1 MVETK
6 IGSLFLFQSVGFIF
20 QALRKNGSWAE
31 LKSSIAT
38 LMAKNAVPSFILDSG
53 ATSLLP
59 KCRSLPFLLPQESL
73 LFLVKHNLATHQFN
87 SLDEAMA
94 FAKELG
100 EFVSIQF
107 DGKEVVGV
115 FGATG
120 VADGKCPDGMDYS
133 WKKRRK

>member
-1 MVETK
+1 MAR
-6 IGSLFLFQSVGFIF
+6 GWRRSSLFIKPLT
-20 QALRKNGSWAE
+20 
-31 LKSSIAT
+31 SIKDP
-38 LMAKNAVPSFILDSG
+38 LV
-53 ATSLLP
+53 
-59 KCRSLPFLLPQESL
+59 
-73 LFLVKHNLATHQFN
+73 LVKHNLATHQFN

-100 EFVSIQF
+100 EFVTIQF

>member
-1 MVETK
+1 MPK
-6 IGSLFLFQSVGFIF
+6 IAFNKSFSNSL
-20 QALRKNGSWAE
+20 NH
-31 LKSSIAT
+31 
-38 LMAKNAVPSFILDSG
+38 
-53 ATSLLP
+53 LLV
-59 KCRSLPFLLPQESL
+59 
-73 LFLVKHNLATHQFN
+73 LVKHNLETHQFN

-100 EFVSIQF
+100 EFVTIQF

-120 VADGKCPDGMDYS
+120 VTDGKCPDGMDYS

>member
-1 MVETK
+1 LV
-6 IGSLFLFQSVGFIF
+6 
-20 QALRKNGSWAE
+20 
-31 LKSSIAT
+31 
-38 LMAKNAVPSFILDSG
+38 
-53 ATSLLP
+53 
-59 KCRSLPFLLPQESL
+59 
-73 LFLVKHNLATHQFN
+73 LVKHNLEIHQFA

-120 VADGKCPDGMDYS
+120 VADGKCPDGMAYS

>member
-1 MVETK
+1 MVSGEISCLTT
-6 IGSLFLFQSVGFIF
+6 FPY
-20 QALRKNGSWAE
+20 
-31 LKSSIAT
+31 SS
-38 LMAKNAVPSFILDSG
+38 K
-53 ATSLLP
+53 SLLV
-59 KCRSLPFLLPQESL
+59 
-73 LFLVKHNLATHQFN
+73 LVKHNLETHQFN

-100 EFVSIQF
+100 EFVTIQF

>member
-1 MVETK
+1 MVL
-6 IGSLFLFQSVGFIF
+6 GWQQSKLAHHIF
-20 QALRKNGSWAE
+20 YFVKNNP
-31 LKSSIAT
+31 L
-38 LMAKNAVPSFILDSG
+38 V
-53 ATSLLP
+53 
-59 KCRSLPFLLPQESL
+59 
-73 LFLVKHNLATHQFN
+73 LVKHSLATHQFN

-100 EFVSIQF
+100 EFVTIQF

-120 VADGKCPDGMDYS
+120 VTDGKCPDGAAYS

>member
-1 MVETK
+1 LPKVA
-6 IGSLFLFQSVGFIF
+6 FIKPF
-20 QALRKNGSWAE
+20 PDS
-31 LKSSIAT
+31 LKSPT
-38 LMAKNAVPSFILDSG
+38 LV
-53 ATSLLP
+53 
-59 KCRSLPFLLPQESL
+59 
-73 LFLVKHNLATHQFN
+73 LVKHKLDTYEFS

-100 EFVSIQF
+100 EFVTIQI

-120 VADGKCPDGMDYS
+120 VTDGKCPDGMDYS

>member
-1 MVETK
+1 VELGWQQSRLSHNVFSLTK
-6 IGSLFLFQSVGFIF
+6 FPLV
-20 QALRKNGSWAE
+20 
-31 LKSSIAT
+31 
-38 LMAKNAVPSFILDSG
+38 
-53 ATSLLP
+53 
-59 KCRSLPFLLPQESL
+59 
-73 LFLVKHNLATHQFN
+73 LVKHNLETYQYN

-100 EFVSIQF
+100 EFVTIQF

-120 VADGKCPDGMDYS
+120 VTDGKCPDGIDYS

>member
-1 MVETK
+1 MPK
-6 IGSLFLFQSVGFIF
+6 IAFNKSFSNSLNHPLV
-20 QALRKNGSWAE
+20 
-31 LKSSIAT
+31 
-38 LMAKNAVPSFILDSG
+38 
-53 ATSLLP
+53 
-59 KCRSLPFLLPQESL
+59 
-73 LFLVKHNLATHQFN
+73 LVKHNLATHQFN

-100 EFVSIQF
+100 EFVTIQF

-120 VADGKCPDGMDYS
+120 VTNGKCPDGIDYS

>member
-1 MVETK
+1 MV
-6 IGSLFLFQSVGFIF
+6 I
-20 QALRKNGSWAE
+20 
-31 LKSSIAT
+31 
-38 LMAKNAVPSFILDSG
+38 
-53 ATSLLP
+53 
-59 KCRSLPFLLPQESL
+59 
-73 LFLVKHNLATHQFN
+73 VKHNLDTHEFN

-100 EFVSIQF
+100 EFVTIQF

-120 VADGKCPDGMDYS
+120 VTNGKCPDGVAYS